1 MSFKLQNGVILQFNR
16 LINLPQSKSCFLLG
30 PRGTGK
36 SFWLKKNFAD
46 SIYIDLLDSAHYF
59 RLLAAPEQLSSYIP
73 KNYHGDVIIDEI
85 QRIPDLL
92 NEVHRLIEA
101 SSIRFILTGSSARK
115 LRKQGVNLL
124 AGRALTYYMYP
135 LTADELGQ
143 QFNLQNSLLYG
154 HLPSIYSEENNE
166 YSSEYLNSYIS
177 TYLKEEVLQE
187 GLTRNLEAYAR
198 FLQIASF
205 SQGET
210 LNISEV
216 ARECGL
222 NRKLVESYFII
233 LEDLLLS
240 IRIPVF
246 TKKAKR
252 RMQQHPKFYYF
263 DVGIY
268 RSIRPKG
275 PLDSPQEIDGAALE
289 TLFLQEVR
297 AINSYYALGYEIYY
311 WRTADQLEVD
321 FILYGEKGIL
331 AFEVKRKSKY
341 TKNDLKGLKA
351 FLKDYP
357 MTKAYLLY
365 GGNDVFYDGDISI
378 LPLEKTLRELATILS
393 N

>member
-1 MSFKLQNGVILQFNR
+1 MQFNR
-16 LINLPQSKSCFLLG
+16 LIQLPQSKSCFLLG

-36 SFWLKKNFAD
+36 SFWLKKHYGN

-73 KNYHGDVIIDEI
+73 PDYHGDVVIDEI

-92 NEVHRLIEA
+92 NEVHRIIES

-124 AGRALTYYMYP
+124 AGRALTYYMFP
-135 LTADELGQ
+135 LTASELGQ
-143 QFNLQNSLLYG
+143 QFNLKDSLLYG
-154 HLPSIYSEENNE
+154 HLPSIYSEKNVHN
-166 YSSEYLNSYIS
+166 SQDYLDSYVS

-187 GLTRNLEAYAR
+187 GLTRNLQAYAR

-216 ARECGL
+216 ARECSL

-275 PLDSPQEIDGAALE
+275 PLDSAEEIDGAALE

-297 AINSYYALGYEIYY
+297 AINCYYKLGYEIYC
-311 WRTADQLEVD
+311 WRTADQIEVD

-341 TKNDLKGLKA
+341 TRNDLKGLKA

-365 GGNDVFYDGDISI
+365 GGSDTFYEDNITIS
-378 LPLEKTLRELATILS
+378 PLEKIVKELLTVL

>member
-1 MSFKLQNGVILQFNR
+1 LEFER
-16 LINLPQSKSCFLLG
+16 LIKLSETKSCFLLG

-36 SFWLKKNFAD
+36 SFWLKKQCGNA
-46 SIYIDLLDSAHYF
+46 IYIDLLDSEHYF
-59 RLLAAPEQLSSYIP
+59 RLLAAPEQLNSYIP
-73 KNYHGDVIIDEI
+73 PDYQGDVIIDEI
-85 QRIPDLL
+85 QRIPALL
-92 NEVHRLIEA
+92 NEVHRLIEL
-101 SSIRFILTGSSARK
+101 SSIRFVLTGSSARK

-124 AGRALTYYMYP
+124 AGRALTYFMYP
-135 LTADELGQ
+135 LTVGELGS
-143 QFNLQNSLLYG
+143 QFDLKNSLQYG
-154 HLPSIYSEENNE
+154 HLPTLYSERSITKESDNCRD
-166 YSSEYLNSYIS
+166 YLNSYVS

-210 LNISEV
+210 LNISQI

-263 DVGIY
+263 DVGVY
-268 RSIRPKG
+268 RNIRPKG
-275 PLDSPQEIDGAALE
+275 PLDSPEEIDGAALE
-289 TLFLQEVR
+289 TLFLQELR
-297 AINSYYALGYEIYY
+297 AINSYYKLGYEIYY
-311 WRTADQLEVD
+311 WRTADQVEVD
-321 FILYGEKGIL
+321 FILYGEKGL
-331 AFEVKRKSKY
+331 FAFEIKRKSKY

-351 FLKDYP
+351 FIKDYP
-357 MTKAYLLY
+357 MAKTYLVY
-365 GGNDVFYDGDISI
+365 GGEDMFYENNITI
-378 LPLEKTLRELATILS
+378 IPLEKTLKTLLEVLDVKT
-393 N
+393 